1 MAHGLSPE
9 ELAMLTPE
17 ELAGL
22 EEDDEEEEEQEEEEL
37 DEGQP
42 KPKTGDQP
50 EEEEEDEPQPGTKPQ
65 GEQEQPKP
73 GEQQE
78 EEEEQPQGRQRTR
91 VQMFRS
97 EVPED
102 IETQRTALDARW
114 DELATKFDDGD
125 ITFAEYNK
133 GIRELGTERAALD
146 RAELKAELA
155 AEASQSRSQEDWA
168 NLCEDFVSANP
179 IIGKNETMWN
189 AFDVKLR
196 QVTAATMQAGGQIG
210 QRDLD
215 KAFKLMQEDL
225 GITAPEPTPGDKG
238 KPGKKTPVDV
248 PPTLGKV
255 PAAQQNDT
263 DDGKYAHLDRLA
275 ETDPEKYEAALM
287 RMSDAERDAYM
298 QAG

>member
-22 EEDDEEEEEQEEEEL
+22 EEDDEEEEELE
-37 DEGQP
+37 EGQP
-42 KPKTGDQP
+42 KPKPKP
-50 EEEEEDEPQPGTKPQ
+50 EEEEEEELPEGGKKPEGEGKP
-65 GEQEQPKP
+65 GEQEQP
-73 GEQQE
+73 GQQQE
-78 EEEEQPQGRQRTR
+78 EQEEPQERRRTR
-91 VQMFRS
+91 VEMFRAD
-97 EVPED
+97 VPED

-114 DELATKFDDGD
+114 DELAQKFDDGD

-133 GIRELGTERAALD
+133 GIRGLNDERAKLD

-155 AEASQSRSQEDWA
+155 QEANQSRSQEDWA

-189 AFDVKLR
+189 AFDAKLR
-196 QVTAATMQAGGQIG
+196 QVTAATMNAGGQIG

-225 GITAPEPTPGDKG
+225 GITAPAPTPGENKG

-255 PAAQQNDT
+255 PASQQNDT

-275 ETDPEKYEAALM
+275 ETDPEKYEAALL